1 LLACTVT
8 DLNVVDQVGYFSISN
23 KTARTSSAEA
33 EIVTVEVVG
42 LDMAVGYREV
52 AILLTAAQQSQ
63 GGF

>member
-1 LLACTVT
+1 
-8 DLNVVDQVGYFSISN
+8 VVDQVGYFSISN
-23 KTARTSSAEA
+23 NTARTSSAEA

-42 LDMAVGYREV
+42 LDIAVGYREV